1 MGRVEMARHSC
12 GTPPLLEDIAGAK
25 HWDNMP
31 DQGFTAHRS
40 SVYKDGRIQTE
51 AVMLHRKTRFE
62 QLWFAATDS
71 SAPANASGWQSDVTE
86 ALTSWSAGS
95 ARKPWQ

>member
-40 SVYKDGRIQTE
+40 SVYKDGRNPDRGGHAPPQNQVRATL
-51 AVMLHRKTRFE
+51 VCGDGLVGTR
-62 QLWFAATDS
+62 
-71 SAPANASGWQSDVTE
+71 
-86 ALTSWSAGS
+86 
-95 ARKPWQ
+95 